1 MNDITRQIRA
11 HFDEGGTVRTATEVF
26 GITRPSAKHYWI
38 EWQQSRGDD
47 AKHHPEEKKVQI
59 GAVLAGRSGLSIY
72 EVYGGHGYCTGV
84 YQQFGTVTSRTLD
97 DGNDWHVLHA
107 ELASKRTYDVV
118 DVDGYGY
125 PSRILASG
133 VVELLGPEGVLFV
146 TFPISGANHLNG
158 ITVAHIKLFYGTDRP
173 EVGDLVRSV
182 KAHAL
187 AYHRL
192 AEVRHVAKLGR
203 TWRIAF
209 DVKRVPATL
218 LYGVRNR
225 PDAPHGEAMIL
236 EVPPLYPDLEVASK
250 PARHSTKSSPE
261 GGILDL
267 LAYSDTTR

>member
-26 GITRPSAKHYWI
+26 GITRSSAKHYWI
-38 EWQQSRGDD
+38 EWQQSNGDD
-47 AKHHPEEKKVQI
+47 AKHHPEEKKGQI
-59 GAVLAGRSGLSIY
+59 ESVLAGRLGLSVY
-72 EVYGGHGYCTGV
+72 EVHGGHGYCTGV
-84 YQQFGTVTSRTLD
+84 YRQFGTVTSRTVD

-133 VVELLGPEGVLFV
+133 VVELLKPEGVLFV

-158 ITVAHIKLFYGTDRP
+158 ITAAHLKLFYGTVRP
-173 EVGDLVRSV
+173 GVEDLVRAV
-182 KAHAL
+182 KAHSL

-192 AEVRHVAKLGR
+192 ADVRHVYKLGR
-203 TWRIAF
+203 IWRIAF
-209 DVKRVPATL
+209 NVKRVPATL

-225 PDAPHGEAMIL
+225 SDAPHSTATIL

-250 PARHSTKSSPE
+250 PFRRGSGGPPE
-261 GGILDL
+261 GEVLDL
-267 LAYSDTTR
+267 FTDSD

>member
-1 MNDITRQIRA
+1 MNDLTRQIRA
-11 HFDEGGTVRTATEVF
+11 HFDEGGTVRTATETF

-47 AKHHPEEKKVQI
+47 AKHHPEEKRTQI
-59 GAVLAGRSGLSIY
+59 ESVLAGRSGLSVY
-72 EVYGGHGYCTGV
+72 EVYGGHGYCTGI
-84 YQQFGTVTSRTLD
+84 YRQFGTVTSRTHD

-133 VVELLGPEGVLFV
+133 VVELLKPEGVLFV
-146 TFPISGANHLNG
+146 TFPISGSNHLNG
-158 ITVAHIKLFYGTDRP
+158 ITTAHIRLFYGTDRP
-173 EVGDLVRSV
+173 EAGDLVRAV

-192 AEVRHVAKLGR
+192 AEVLHVAKLGR
-203 TWRIAF
+203 VWRIAF
-209 DVKRVPATL
+209 SVKRVPATV

-225 PDAPHGEAMIL
+225 PEAPHSAAMIL
-236 EVPPLYPDLEVASK
+236 EVPALYPDLEVASK
-250 PARHSTKSSPE
+250 PARRAPNLAPE
-261 GGILDL
+261 GGVLDL
-267 LAYSDTTR
+267 FTDSE